1 MRGSGKMTVW
11 LVTGAIG
18 SGKSEVCRYLA
29 SKGLPVYDCDSR
41 TKMLYDI
48 VPGLK
53 CRIEEALGVTFEE
66 LPVIFGDA
74 AKRARLESIVYPY
87 VLEDIRTW
95 IGSLDGR
102 LAFVE
107 SAIAMSKPMFDSIY
121 DKVLLV
127 RADYGS
133 RLARNPKVKDRD
145 ALQSFDES
153 RADMII
159 DNNASLDQLHCE
171 VDNFLR
177 KYEN

>member
-1 MRGSGKMTVW
+1 MTAW

-29 SKGLPVYDCDSR
+29 SKGFPVYDCDSR

-53 CRIEEALGVTFEE
+53 CRIEEELGVPFEE

-74 AKRARLESIVYPY
+74 LKREKLESIVYPY
-87 VLEDIRTW
+87 VFEDIRAW
-95 IGSLDGR
+95 MGQLDGK
-102 LAFVE
+102 LAFIE
-107 SAIAMSKPMFDSIY
+107 SAIAMSKPLFDSLY

-153 RADMII
+153 RVDKII
-159 DNNASLDQLHCE
+159 DNNASLEQLHGE
-171 VDNFLR
+171 VDNFL
-177 KYEN
+177 KTI

>member
-1 MRGSGKMTVW
+1 MTAW

-29 SKGLPVYDCDSR
+29 SKGFPVYDCDSR

-53 CRIEEALGVTFEE
+53 CRIEEALGVPFEE

-74 AKRARLESIVYPY
+74 SKREKLESIVYPY
-87 VLEDIRTW
+87 VFEDIRAW
-95 IGSLDGR
+95 MGQLDGK
-102 LAFVE
+102 LAFIE
-107 SAIAMSKPMFDSIY
+107 SAIAMSKPLFDSIY

-153 RADMII
+153 RVDKII
-159 DNNASLDQLHCE
+159 DNNSSLEQLHRE
-171 VDNFLR
+171 VDNFL
-177 KYEN
+177 KTI